1 MLDDGGYRRNSKDDE
16 AEYAKNGSTIQT
28 VGDEGFVDVE
38 DANYDDND
46 SLDDMDDYGDGSID
60 IME

>member
-46 SLDDMDDYGDGSID
+46 SGIPGSGIFSPL
-60 IME
+60 IIAS